1 MSKKKKTEV
10 IEKNTASDSKAVQ
23 SKTYKK
29 ARKKINVRK
38 ILLLTIDILL
48 IAVLIVL
55 DQYTKY
61 LAVIRLKDKPAY
73 PIINGVLEFNYLE
86 NKGAAFGML
95 QDKKTLF
102 IFMTV
107 IMLTVVFY
115 VLLKLPNKKKF
126 VSWQIFLCLI
136 CAGGVGNMIDR
147 VRFDYVVDF
156 IYFVLIDFPV
166 FNLADI
172 LITIGTV
179 LFFIV
184 ILFFTKEEELQF
196 LRFNIRRDS

>member
-1 MSKKKKTEV
+1 MNKKKALR
-10 IEKNTASDSKAVQ
+10 IIIDILA
-23 SKTYKK
+23 
-29 ARKKINVRK
+29 
-38 ILLLTIDILL
+38 ILLLIF
-48 IAVLIVL
+48 L
-55 DQYTKY
+55 DQFTKY
-61 LAVIRLKDKPAY
+61 LAVAKLKFNPPYVLID
-73 PIINGVLEFNYLE
+73 GVLELNYLE
-86 NKGAAFGML
+86 NRGAAFGML
-95 QDKKTLF
+95 QDKRTLF

-115 VLLKLPNKKKF
+115 VLLKLPEGKKF
-126 VSWQIFLCLI
+126 LRWQVFLCLI
-136 CAGGVGNMIDR
+136 CAGGIGNMIDR
-147 VRFDYVVDF
+147 IRFDYVVDF

-184 ILFFTKEEELQF
+184 ILFLTKEEELQF

>member
-1 MSKKKKTEV
+1 MKKR
-10 IEKNTASDSKAVQ
+10 KAL
-23 SKTYKK
+23 
-29 ARKKINVRK
+29 RI
-38 ILLLTIDILL
+38 IIDILAILAL
-48 IAVLIVL
+48 IFL
-55 DQYTKY
+55 DQWTKY
-61 LAVIRLKDKPAY
+61 LAVVKLKYNAPYVLID
-73 PIINGVLEFNYLE
+73 GVLELNYLE
-86 NKGAAFGML
+86 NRGAAFGML
-95 QDKKTLF
+95 QNKKTLF

-115 VLLKLPNKKKF
+115 VLLKLPHEKKF
-126 VSWQIFLCLI
+126 LSWQIFLCLI
-136 CAGGVGNMIDR
+136 CAGGIGNMIDR

-184 ILFFTKEEELQF
+184 ILFMTKEDELQF
-196 LRFNIRRDS
+196 LRFNIRRDLND

>member
-1 MSKKKKTEV
+1 MNKKKALQ
-10 IEKNTASDSKAVQ
+10 IIIDILA
-23 SKTYKK
+23 
-29 ARKKINVRK
+29 
-38 ILLLTIDILL
+38 ILLLIFF
-48 IAVLIVL
+48 
-55 DQYTKY
+55 DQFTKY
-61 LAVIRLKDKPAY
+61 LAVVKLKYNPPYVLID
-73 PIINGVLEFNYLE
+73 GVLELNYLE

-102 IFMTV
+102 IFMAV

-115 VLLKLPNKKKF
+115 VLFKLPDEKKF
-126 VSWQIFLCLI
+126 VSWQVFLCLI

-147 VRFDYVVDF
+147 VHFDYVVDF

-172 LITIGTV
+172 LITTGTA

-184 ILFFTKEEELQF
+184 IIFLTKEEELQF

>member
-1 MSKKKKTEV
+1 MNKKKV
-10 IEKNTASDSKAVQ
+10 LRI
-23 SKTYKK
+23 
-29 ARKKINVRK
+29 I
-38 ILLLTIDILL
+38 IDILAIL
-48 IAVLIVL
+48 LFIFL
-55 DQYTKY
+55 DQFTKY
-61 LAVIRLKDKPAY
+61 LAVVKLKYNPPYVLID
-73 PIINGVLEFNYLE
+73 GVLELNYLE
-86 NKGAAFGML
+86 NKGAAFGMM
-95 QDKKTLF
+95 QDKRTLF

-115 VLLKLPNKKKF
+115 VLIKLPDEKKF

-136 CAGGVGNMIDR
+136 CAGGIGNMIDR

-184 ILFFTKEEELQF
+184 ILFLTKEEELQF

>member
-1 MSKKKKTEV
+1 MSIKKKLF
-10 IEKNTASDSKAVQ
+10 
-23 SKTYKK
+23 
-29 ARKKINVRK
+29 
-38 ILLLTIDILL
+38 LLLDLLGIVGL
-48 IAVLIVL
+48 IAF
-55 DQYTKY
+55 DQYTKQWAMIY
-61 LAVIRLKDKPAY
+61 LKDKPAY
-73 PIINGVLEFNYLE
+73 NLINGILELNYLE
-86 NKGAAFGML
+86 NKGAAFGLL
-95 QDKKTLF
+95 QDKRTLF

-107 IMLTVVFY
+107 IMLPVVFY
-115 VLLKLPNKKKF
+115 VLIKLPDEKKF

-136 CAGGVGNMIDR
+136 CAGGIGNMIDR

-184 ILFFTKEEELQF
+184 ILFLTKEEELQF

>member
-1 MSKKKKTEV
+1 MEEGEYVHKKKALR
-10 IEKNTASDSKAVQ
+10 I
-23 SKTYKK
+23 
-29 ARKKINVRK
+29 I
-38 ILLLTIDILL
+38 IDILAIL
-48 IAVLIVL
+48 LFIFL
-55 DQYTKY
+55 DQFTKY
-61 LAVIRLKDKPAY
+61 LAVVKLKYNPPYVLID
-73 PIINGVLEFNYLE
+73 GVLEFNYLE
-86 NKGAAFGML
+86 NKGADFGML

-115 VLLKLPNKKKF
+115 VLLKLPNEKKF

>member
-1 MSKKKKTEV
+1 MNKKKALQ
-10 IEKNTASDSKAVQ
+10 IIIDILA
-23 SKTYKK
+23 
-29 ARKKINVRK
+29 
-38 ILLLTIDILL
+38 ILLLIFF
-48 IAVLIVL
+48 
-55 DQYTKY
+55 DQFTKY
-61 LAVIRLKDKPAY
+61 LAVVKLKYNPPYVLID
-73 PIINGVLEFNYLE
+73 GVLELNYLE

-102 IFMTV
+102 IFMAV

-115 VLLKLPNKKKF
+115 VLFKLPDEKKF
-126 VSWQIFLCLI
+126 VSWQVFLCLI

-172 LITIGTV
+172 LITTGTV

-184 ILFFTKEEELQF
+184 IIFLTKEEELQF

>member
-1 MSKKKKTEV
+1 MEEGEYVNKKKALQ
-10 IEKNTASDSKAVQ
+10 IIIDILA
-23 SKTYKK
+23 
-29 ARKKINVRK
+29 
-38 ILLLTIDILL
+38 ILLLIFF
-48 IAVLIVL
+48 
-55 DQYTKY
+55 DQFTKY
-61 LAVIRLKDKPAY
+61 LAVVKLKYNPPYVLID
-73 PIINGVLEFNYLE
+73 GVLELNYLE

-102 IFMTV
+102 IFMAV

-115 VLLKLPNKKKF
+115 VLFKLPDEKKF
-126 VSWQIFLCLI
+126 VSWQVFLCLI

-147 VRFDYVVDF
+147 VHFDYVVDF

-172 LITIGTV
+172 LITTGTA

-184 ILFFTKEEELQF
+184 IIFLTKEEELQF

>member
-1 MSKKKKTEV
+1 VEEGEYVNKKKV
-10 IEKNTASDSKAVQ
+10 LRI
-23 SKTYKK
+23 
-29 ARKKINVRK
+29 I
-38 ILLLTIDILL
+38 IDILAIL
-48 IAVLIVL
+48 LFIFL
-55 DQYTKY
+55 DQFTKY
-61 LAVIRLKDKPAY
+61 LAVVKLKYNPPYVLID
-73 PIINGVLEFNYLE
+73 GVLELNYLE

-95 QDKKTLF
+95 QDKRTLF

-115 VLLKLPNKKKF
+115 VLIKLPDEKKF

-136 CAGGVGNMIDR
+136 CAGGIGNMIDR

-184 ILFFTKEEELQF
+184 ILFLTKEEELQF

>member
-1 MSKKKKTEV
+1 MNKKKV
-10 IEKNTASDSKAVQ
+10 LRI
-23 SKTYKK
+23 
-29 ARKKINVRK
+29 I
-38 ILLLTIDILL
+38 IDILAIL
-48 IAVLIVL
+48 LFIFL
-55 DQYTKY
+55 DQFTKY
-61 LAVIRLKDKPAY
+61 LAVVKLKYNPPYVLID
-73 PIINGVLEFNYLE
+73 GVLELNYLE

-95 QDKKTLF
+95 QDKRTLF

-115 VLLKLPNKKKF
+115 VLIKLPDEKKF

-136 CAGGVGNMIDR
+136 CAGGIGNMIDR

-184 ILFFTKEEELQF
+184 ILFLTKEEELQF

>member
-1 MSKKKKTEV
+1 MNKKK
-10 IEKNTASDSKAVQ
+10 AL
-23 SKTYKK
+23 
-29 ARKKINVRK
+29 KIIIDILA
-38 ILLLTIDILL
+38 ILLLIFF
-48 IAVLIVL
+48 
-55 DQYTKY
+55 DQFTKY
-61 LAVIRLKDKPAY
+61 LAVVKLKYNPPYVLID
-73 PIINGVLEFNYLE
+73 GVLELNYLE

-102 IFMTV
+102 IFMAV

-115 VLLKLPNKKKF
+115 VLFKLPDEKKF
-126 VSWQIFLCLI
+126 VSWQVFLCLI

-172 LITIGTV
+172 LITIGTA

-184 ILFFTKEEELQF
+184 IIFLTKEEELQF

>member
-1 MSKKKKTEV
+1 MNKKKV
-10 IEKNTASDSKAVQ
+10 LRI
-23 SKTYKK
+23 
-29 ARKKINVRK
+29 I
-38 ILLLTIDILL
+38 IDILAIL
-48 IAVLIVL
+48 LFIFL
-55 DQYTKY
+55 DQFTKY
-61 LAVIRLKDKPAY
+61 LAVVKLKYNPPYVLID
-73 PIINGVLEFNYLE
+73 GVLELNYLE

-95 QDKKTLF
+95 QDKRTLF

-115 VLLKLPNKKKF
+115 VLIKLPDEKKF
-126 VSWQIFLCLI
+126 VSWQICLCLI
-136 CAGGVGNMIDR
+136 CAGGIGNMIDR

-184 ILFFTKEEELQF
+184 ILFLTKEEELQF

>member
-1 MSKKKKTEV
+1 MNKKKV
-10 IEKNTASDSKAVQ
+10 LRI
-23 SKTYKK
+23 
-29 ARKKINVRK
+29 I
-38 ILLLTIDILL
+38 IDILAIL
-48 IAVLIVL
+48 LFIFL
-55 DQYTKY
+55 DQFTKY
-61 LAVIRLKDKPAY
+61 LAVVKLKYNPPYVLID
-73 PIINGVLEFNYLE
+73 GVLELNYLE

-95 QDKKTLF
+95 QDKRTLF

-115 VLLKLPNKKKF
+115 VLIKLPYEKKF

-136 CAGGVGNMIDR
+136 CAGGIGNMIDR

-184 ILFFTKEEELQF
+184 ILFLTKEEELQF

>member
-1 MSKKKKTEV
+1 MKKKTALRIV
-10 IEKNTASDSKAVQ
+10 
-23 SKTYKK
+23 
-29 ARKKINVRK
+29 
-38 ILLLTIDILL
+38 IDIL
-48 IAVLIVL
+48 AVLLLVFF
-55 DQYTKY
+55 DQFTKY
-61 LAVIRLKDKPAY
+61 LAVVKLKYNPPYVLID
-73 PIINGVLEFNYLE
+73 GVLELNYLE

-102 IFMTV
+102 VFMTV

-115 VLLKLPNKKKF
+115 VLLKLPEDKKY
-126 VSWQIFLCLI
+126 VWWQIFLCLI
-136 CAGGVGNMIDR
+136 CAGGIGNMIDR

-184 ILFFTKEEELQF
+184 IIFLTKEEELQF

>member
-1 MSKKKKTEV
+1 MNKKKTLR
-10 IEKNTASDSKAVQ
+10 IIIDILA
-23 SKTYKK
+23 
-29 ARKKINVRK
+29 
-38 ILLLTIDILL
+38 ILLLIFF
-48 IAVLIVL
+48 
-55 DQYTKY
+55 DQFTKY
-61 LAVIRLKDKPAY
+61 LAVVKLKYNPPYVLID
-73 PIINGVLEFNYLE
+73 GVLELNYLE

-115 VLLKLPNKKKF
+115 VMFKLPNEKKF
-126 VSWQIFLCLI
+126 VSWQVFLCLI

-172 LITIGTV
+172 LITIGTA

-184 ILFFTKEEELQF
+184 IIFLTKEEELQF

>member
-1 MSKKKKTEV
+1 MNKKK
-10 IEKNTASDSKAVQ
+10 AL
-23 SKTYKK
+23 
-29 ARKKINVRK
+29 KIIIDILA
-38 ILLLTIDILL
+38 ILLLIFF
-48 IAVLIVL
+48 
-55 DQYTKY
+55 DQFTKY
-61 LAVIRLKDKPAY
+61 LAVVKLKYNPPYVLID
-73 PIINGVLEFNYLE
+73 GVLELNYLE

-102 IFMTV
+102 IFMAV

-115 VLLKLPNKKKF
+115 VLFKLPDEKKF
-126 VSWQIFLCLI
+126 VSWQVFLCLI

-172 LITIGTV
+172 LITTGTV

-184 ILFFTKEEELQF
+184 IIFLTKEEELQF

>member
-1 MSKKKKTEV
+1 MNKKKALR
-10 IEKNTASDSKAVQ
+10 IIIDILA
-23 SKTYKK
+23 
-29 ARKKINVRK
+29 
-38 ILLLTIDILL
+38 ILLLIFF
-48 IAVLIVL
+48 
-55 DQYTKY
+55 DQFTKY
-61 LAVIRLKDKPAY
+61 LAIVKLKFNPPYVLID
-73 PIINGVLEFNYLE
+73 GVLELNYLE

-115 VLLKLPNKKKF
+115 VLFKLPDEKKF
-126 VSWQIFLCLI
+126 VSWQVFLCLI

-184 ILFFTKEEELQF
+184 IIFLTKEEELQF